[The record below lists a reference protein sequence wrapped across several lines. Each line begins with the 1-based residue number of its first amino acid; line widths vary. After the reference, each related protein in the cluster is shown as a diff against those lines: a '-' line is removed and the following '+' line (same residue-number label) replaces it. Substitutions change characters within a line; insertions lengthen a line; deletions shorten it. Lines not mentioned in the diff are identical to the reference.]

1 MEINSGIIGTV
12 YSNCY
17 SWLNIE
23 KIYYDK
29 IKEFSIKAKRKV
41 ENQ

>member
-12 YSNCY
+12 NSICDR
-17 SWLNIE
+17 WPNIK

-29 IKEFSIKAKRKV
+29 IKNFSIKAKRKV
-41 ENQ
+41 ESQ

>member
-12 YSNCY
+12 NSNCD
-17 SWLNIE
+17 SWFNIE
-23 KIYYDK
+23 KIYYGK